1 MLQLHLGSQKSAHP
15 GEHHPGGVAAHA
27 TCVPARAGIQTT
39 LGASAPPNG
48 KKGGAGAEDAHKVS
62 I

>member
-1 MLQLHLGSQKSAHP
+1 M
-15 GEHHPGGVAAHA
+15 AAHA

-48 KKGGAGAEDAHKVS
+48 KKGGAGAEDAHKLVVRHNIDFCATCCS
-62 I
+62 CT